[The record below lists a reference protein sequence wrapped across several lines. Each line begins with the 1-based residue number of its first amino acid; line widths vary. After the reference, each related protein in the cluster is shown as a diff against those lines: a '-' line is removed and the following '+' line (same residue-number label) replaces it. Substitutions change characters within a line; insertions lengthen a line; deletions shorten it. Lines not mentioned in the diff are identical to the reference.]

1 MSPELAF
8 LLTLALRMAITA
20 AFVVSASVITERS
33 GPVIGAL
40 VATLPISAGPSY
52 VFLALDHDAAFIA
65 EGALASLPINA
76 ATIFLG
82 LTYVVLA
89 QRQNALVSCLG
100 AVAVWIALASII
112 RSVQWTLA
120 GGLIVNAIAFAIC
133 VPLLR
138 RFRHVKMPLIT
149 RRWYD
154 IPLRAALVATLVAT
168 VVTASGWVGPKV
180 SGIIALFPIVFTSMM
195 LILHPRIG
203 GPPTAAVI
211 ANSAGG
217 LMGLGIAIAM
227 INVAALRFGSAIGLE
242 PRAGDLRRAG
252 ISGCGGGAG
261 GSWCSSP
268 SFRAVE
274 DANPES
280 RDSGFDASHRP
291 GMTIRVRLQ
300 PCRRLIV
307 TDAGRPARLAAEQDW
322 GARWRDCTRSNTTST
337 TAPAAACCTP
347 MPARCS
353 AATRHSPISAATR
366 MSAAKSSPGSGPGA
380 TARRRTTGRWSVPT
394 RSPSACAA
402 GRRASA
408 IASRVTWWRTPARCF
423 ALS

>member
-8 LLTLALRMAITA
+8 LLTLLLRMAITA

-89 QRQNALVSCLG
+89 QRMSVIVSCG
-100 AVAVWIALASII
+100 TAVMVWIALATII
-112 RSVQWTLA
+112 RSVQWTLVS
-120 GGLIVNAIAFAIC
+120 GLIVNAIAFSIC

-154 IPLRAALVATLVAT
+154 IPLRAGLVSLLVAT
-168 VVTASGWVGPKV
+168 VVTTSGWVGPKI
-180 SGIIALFPIVFTSMM
+180 SGIIALFPIVFTSLM

-217 LMGLGIAIAM
+217 LMGLGIAIAAL
-227 INVAALRFGSAIGLE
+227 NVAASQFGSTIGLSLALAICVSWNLGLWWWG
-242 PRAGDLRRAG
+242 RRRARK
-252 ISGCGGGAG
+252 A
-261 GSWCSSP
+261 
-268 SFRAVE
+268 
-274 DANPES
+274 
-280 RDSGFDASHRP
+280 
-291 GMTIRVRLQ
+291 
-300 PCRRLIV
+300 
-307 TDAGRPARLAAEQDW
+307 
-322 GARWRDCTRSNTTST
+322 
-337 TAPAAACCTP
+337 
-347 MPARCS
+347 
-353 AATRHSPISAATR
+353 
-366 MSAAKSSPGSGPGA
+366 
-380 TARRRTTGRWSVPT
+380 
-394 RSPSACAA
+394 
-402 GRRASA
+402 
-408 IASRVTWWRTPARCF
+408 
-423 ALS
+423 